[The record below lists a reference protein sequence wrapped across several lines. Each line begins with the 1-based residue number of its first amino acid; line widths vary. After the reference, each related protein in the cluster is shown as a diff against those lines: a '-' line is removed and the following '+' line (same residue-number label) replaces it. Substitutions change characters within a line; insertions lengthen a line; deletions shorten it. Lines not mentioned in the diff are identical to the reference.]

1 MVDFAQH
8 VRLNH
13 FVEEM
18 GLLIE
23 QAGGARMMG
32 RMMGYLLICHPPEQS
47 ASDLAEALHASA
59 GSVSQTTRQLLAA
72 GMVERV
78 ARPGDRK
85 TYVRFRDGAYVDMM
99 RARAGVLTMFRE
111 VCDAGLRALEGAS
124 PEQRARLQDFR
135 DFYAFMESEIPGLVA
150 RWHAHREAAETAE
163 EDR

>member
-8 VRLNH
+8 VRLHH

-23 QAGGARMMG
+23 QSGGARMMG
-32 RMMGYLLICHPPEQS
+32 RMIGYLLICDPPEQS

-85 TYVRFRDGAYVDMM
+85 IYVRFRDGAYVDMM
-99 RARAGVLTMFRE
+99 RGKAGILSVFRE
-111 VCDAGLRALEGAS
+111 VCDAGLRVLEDA
-124 PEQRARLQDFR
+124 PPAQRARLQDFR
-135 DFYAFMESEIPGLVA
+135 DFYAFMESEIPGLIA
-150 RWHAHREAAETAE
+150 RWHAHRDAAAAAQ
-163 EDR
+163 ED